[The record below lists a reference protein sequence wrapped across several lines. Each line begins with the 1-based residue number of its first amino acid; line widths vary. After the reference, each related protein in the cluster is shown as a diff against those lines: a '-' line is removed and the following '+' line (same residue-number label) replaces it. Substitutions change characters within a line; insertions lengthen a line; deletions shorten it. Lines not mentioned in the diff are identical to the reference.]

1 MTQQYDKFYH
11 TYPVFSHE
19 YGADGSVKRFDTFP
33 TPKTVLDY
41 ALMGLPKVFP
51 LTREPITE
59 ALVEPFLNSAVTEIE
74 LALNCNISP
83 VQHFHSEDTVDGMFE
98 SNFSGI
104 RLSKWPATQIIQFQL
119 KFPHTNTAIP
129 YQSYTV
135 PAPWLMLR
143 RNRVN
148 LVASQGALTV
158 NTEQNVA
165 LTAGGFFTFATGF
178 SRTGWQPGVIEVV
191 YVAGFEADRLP
202 SVVADLI
209 KTWAAIRFLNDIMP
223 VLFPASSVNKAID
236 AVSQGVTFSVQQGLA
251 ARLQGLEQKKTELT
265 NAFKKGFGV
274 SMKYTFIGA

>member
-1 MTQQYDKFYH
+1 MSQQYDKFYH
-11 TYPVFSHE
+11 TYPIFSHE
-19 YGADGSVKRFDTFP
+19 YGADGSVKRFETFP

-98 SNFSGI
+98 SNFAGI
-104 RLSKWPATQIIQFQL
+104 RLSKWPATQVVQFQL
-119 KFPHTNTAIP
+119 KFPHTNTAVP

-135 PAPWLMLR
+135 PAPWIMLR

-202 SVVADLI
+202 SLVADLI

-236 AVSQGVTFSVQQGLA
+236 AVSQGVTFSVQQGLV

-274 SMKYTFIGA
+274 SMKYTFIGS

>member
-1 MTQQYDKFYH
+1 MSQQYDKFYH

-19 YGADGSVKRFDTFP
+19 YGADGSVKRFETFP

-98 SNFSGI
+98 SNFAGI
-104 RLSKWPATQIIQFQL
+104 RLSKWPATQVVQFQL
-119 KFPHTNTAIP
+119 KFPHTNTAVP

-135 PAPWLMLR
+135 PAPWIMLR

-202 SVVADLI
+202 SLVADLI

-236 AVSQGVTFSVQQGLA
+236 AVSQGVTFSVQQGLV

-274 SMKYTFIGA
+274 SMKYTFIGS